1 MDNIKNHAMFI
12 WNQHI
17 HFNTNVNKGI
27 DSRMVY
33 AMTMLTLACV
43 IWDNSY
49 STYLEEIR
57 KAEENYSGYK
67 LSKKKRDLFVDL
79 NNNKGY
85 CIQMVGQGLHAI
97 QDIEGHGQTEPTIE
111 VFGIT
116 LTQHLVSSGGKKK
129 HKSDNTW
136 YSWKNNKKTHLY
148 FDISRERYYDTKDDS
163 LFYLRSF
170 FDFRNE
176 LYKQKYKEYF
186 SKKEYQ
192 FNGFCM

>member
-1 MDNIKNHAMFI
+1 MFI

-148 FDISRERYYDTKDDS
+148 FDISRERCYDTKDDS